1 MRVWAQSTETMR
13 GEFMFTSSRK
23 LWLWSGLLV
32 AGGAA
37 LFSSGA
43 MRAQDQEQTAQELA
57 DHAEC
62 GFFGAGREKY
72 TQELRDR
79 YWRSRLAEQI
89 SHQRAGN
96 YLIPNGSRTSVL
108 RDQSSMSTIDVHI
121 FGELQRR
128 GIAPA
133 GRTNDQEF
141 VRRVT
146 LDLTGRI
153 PSYNRLVQLQAS
165 TSANK
170 RADYVEELLNSP
182 EWVDKWTMYFGDL
195 YKNTQNTDVTP
206 RFAAGRNAFYRWIK
220 ASLESNKPYNVM
232 VTELLAGDGE
242 NSFEQGYLNWM
253 LGSDTNGGPAQDD
266 YDQIAADAAS
276 TFLGIGHLNC
286 ILCHDGRGHL
296 DSLSLWG
303 RNAKRSGAYGMA
315 AYFSRTSF
323 RPTRSN
329 PTVDPNMRYYAILDN
344 GRVDYTL
351 NTATGNRPPRTP
363 VDGLGTTVRPV
374 YMFGDERAGTGENY
388 RDAFARA
395 LTNDFQFARATV
407 NYVWAQFMGRG
418 LVEPLDQFDPARQ
431 DPANPPGLNWSLQAS
446 HPELLNALADQFRQN
461 NYNLKWLMRTI
472 VNSEAYQLSSQY
484 EGTWNPTWEPYF
496 ARHLVRRL
504 WAEEIADAIVVSS
517 GVRSVY
523 NVPEPT
529 APLYTDRTTV
539 RQVQFAMQ
547 LPETG
552 NLGGT
557 FLYNFSRG
565 NRLDEERKGDGSIPQ
580 ALGLM
585 NDTFVM
591 TRIRS
596 SNNANGQSLLNRW
609 INATDLN
616 FVTVAFQSILSREP
630 SAKELEMALNTLR
643 GTTGT
648 TRIQRGENLLWT
660 LYNKVDFIYNY

>member
-1 MRVWAQSTETMR
+1 MLLKSR
-13 GEFMFTSSRK
+13 G
-23 LWLWSGLLV
+23 WLL
-32 AGGAA
+32 AA
-37 LFSSGA
+37 TLAIAAFLFFPSAAS
-43 MRAQDQEQTAQELA
+43 MRAQVQEEAQEQDQEQEGLA
-57 DHAEC
+57 DHSEC

-72 TQELRDR
+72 NKELRDR
-79 YWRSRLAEQI
+79 YWRSRLAEQVTNARPA
-89 SHQRAGN
+89 S

-108 RDQSSMSTIDVHI
+108 RDQAAMSTIDVHI

-133 GRTNDQEF
+133 QKTTDQEF

-153 PSYNRLVQLQAS
+153 PSYARLQQLQAID
-165 TSANK
+165 SASK

-220 ASLESNKPYNVM
+220 SSLGTNKPYNAM
-232 VTELLAGDGE
+232 VSELLAGDGE

-253 LGSDTNGGPAQDD
+253 IGSDTNGGPVQDD
-266 YDQIAADAAS
+266 YDQIAADAVS

-286 ILCHDGRGHL
+286 VLCHNGRGHL
-296 DSLSLWG
+296 DTLSLWG
-303 RNAKRSGAYGMA
+303 RNAKRSEAWGMS
-315 AYFSRTSF
+315 AYFSRVSF
-323 RPTRSN
+323 RATRTN

-344 GRVDYTL
+344 GRVDYSL
-351 NTATGNRPPRTP
+351 NTATGNRPPRAP
-363 VDGLGTTVRPV
+363 VDGLGNTVRPV
-374 YMFGDERAGTGENY
+374 YMFGDERAAPGENY

-461 NYNLKWLMRTI
+461 GYNLKWLMRTI
-472 VNSEAYQLSSQY
+472 VNSEAYQLSSKY
-484 EGTWNPTWEPYF
+484 EGEWNPTWEPYF

-504 WAEEIADAIVVSS
+504 WAEEIADAISTSS

-529 APLYTDRTTV
+529 APFYTDRTSQ
-539 RQVQFAMQ
+539 RQVLFAMQ

-552 NLGGT
+552 TLGGT

-596 SNNANGQSLLNRW
+596 TNNANGQSFLNKW
-609 INATDLN
+609 IGASDTS
-616 FVTVAFQSILSREP
+616 FVTAAFQTILSREP
-630 SAKELEMALNTLR
+630 SPQELEMAVNTLR
-643 GTTGT
+643 GATGN
-648 TRIQRGENLLWT
+648 TRTQRGENLLWT